1 MKRKLILGAFTVL
14 LMMCV
19 CALGGCSGKKTINLA
34 DYVSV
39 EYSGY
44 SGDGT
49 AVVHIDTDAM
59 LPLLDNQNSPR
70 TIAESFTAGEVKNNG
85 KLSNG
90 DTISV
95 AVNYNE
101 LLMSNAKINVQNPTL
116 NFTVSGLK
124 EKQRLDVFAGVAFG
138 TEGTSPECT
147 VSVIYNGGSPYG
159 TLEMQLEN
167 GEILQS
173 GYGERYFKNGEK
185 VTLRVS
191 EKALERLGAEYIIE
205 ETSREYT
212 VQTDSK
218 YILTADDLTP
228 ENRKDLDKLAED
240 FLKDKIEGIL
250 QNTESEKSE
259 RLTLLS
265 HMTGVSELNL
275 STFGQKRIDKLETEK
290 LNSAFAGIGEVAG
303 NWGVT
308 KKDQKSVYFFYDA
321 EIAYYY
327 KDLSDIREGDT
338 SCALIVR
345 IDDPRITPEGVMCSN
360 MTFLSAKDIQSAYN
374 RYITSSFEKLP

>member
-1 MKRKLILGAFTVL
+1 MKRKIVLGAFTAL

-19 CALGGCSGKKTINLA
+19 CALGGCSGKKTINLT

-39 EYSGY
+39 EYTGY

-49 AVVHIDTDAM
+49 AQVRIDTDAM
-59 LPLLDNQNSPR
+59 LPLLGDQNSPR

-95 AVNYNE
+95 TVNYNE

-116 NFTVSGLK
+116 TFAVSGLK
-124 EKQRLDVFAGVAFG
+124 EKQKLDVFAGVAFG

-147 VSVIYNGGSPYG
+147 VSVTYNSGSPYG

-173 GYGERYFKNGEK
+173 GFDERHFKNGEK

-191 EKALERLGAEYIIE
+191 DKALERLGAEYIIE

-218 YILTADDLTP
+218 YILAADDLTP

-250 QNTESEKSE
+250 QNSESEKSE

-290 LNSAFAGIGEVAG
+290 LNSAYAGIGEVAG
-303 NWGVT
+303 SWGVT

-345 IDDPRITPEGVMCSN
+345 IDDPRITPEGVMYSN

-374 RYITSSFEKLP
+374 KYITSSFEKLP

>member
-19 CALGGCSGKKTINLA
+19 CALGGCSGKKTINLT

-49 AVVHIDTDAM
+49 AQVHIDTDAM
-59 LPLLDNQNSPR
+59 LPLFSNQNSPQ
-70 TIAESFTAGEVKNNG
+70 TVAESFTAGEIKNNG

-95 AVNYNE
+95 TVNYNE

-116 NFTVSGLK
+116 TFTVSGLK
-124 EKQRLDVFAGVAFG
+124 EKQKLDVFAGVAFG
-138 TEGTSPECT
+138 SEGTSPECT

-167 GEILQS
+167 GEIVKN
-173 GYGERYFKNGEK
+173 GFDKHYFKNGEK

-191 EKALERLGAEYIIE
+191 EEALERLGAEYIIE

-212 VQTDSK
+212 VKSDSS
-218 YILTADDLTP
+218 YILTADDLTA
-228 ENRKDLDKLAED
+228 ESRKALDKIAED
-240 FLKDKIEGIL
+240 FLNEKTKEIL
-250 QNTESEKSE
+250 NDSD
-259 RLTLLS
+259 RAA
-265 HMTGVSELNL
+265 
-275 STFGQKRIDKLETEK
+275 RIDLLAAVSGANRGVLYAGGTWKITLQPAT
-290 LNSAFAGIGEVAG
+290 LNSAYVGSPE
-303 NWGVT
+303 T
-308 KKDQKSVYFFYDA
+308 KCIYYIYEA
-321 EIAYYY
+321 EIEYYIKTGLLDVY
-327 KDLSDIREGDT
+327 EDKT
-338 SCALIVR
+338 TCALVVQ
-345 IDDPRITPEGVMCSN
+345 IDAPKITPEGVMYSKIS
-360 MTFLSAKDIQSAYN
+360 FDSAKDYQTAYN
-374 RYITSSFEKLP
+374 SHITSSFEKLP

>member
-1 MKRKLILGAFTVL
+1 MKRKLVLGAFTVL

-49 AVVHIDTDAM
+49 AQVRIDTDAM
-59 LPLLDNQNSPR
+59 LPLFSNQNSPK

-95 AVNYNE
+95 TVNYNE
-101 LLMSNAKINVQNPTL
+101 LLMSNAKLNVQNPTL
-116 NFTVSGLK
+116 SFTVSGLK
-124 EKQRLDVFAGVAFG
+124 EKQKLDVFAGVAFG

-147 VSVIYNGGSPYG
+147 VNVIYNGGSPYG

-173 GYGERYFKNGEK
+173 GFGDRYFKNGEK

-212 VQTDSK
+212 VKSDSS
-218 YILTADDLTP
+218 YILTAADMTA
-228 ENRKDLDKLAED
+228 ESRKALDKIAED
-240 FLKDKIEGIL
+240 FL
-250 QNTESEKSE
+250 SEKTE
-259 RLTLLS
+259 ALLNGKS
-265 HMTGVSELNL
+265 DKDRKT
-275 STFGQKRIDKLETEK
+275 RIDFFVNVAGANEGALYAGYSYELEINPAEF
-290 LNSAFAGIGEVAG
+290 NSAYVGVGEVRG
-303 NWGVT
+303 TWGST
-308 KKDQKSVYFFYDA
+308 KTIKS
-321 EIAYYY
+321 IYYIY
-327 KDLSDIREGDT
+327 EADISYTVKPFMDVISDST
-338 SCALIVR
+338 TCAVMVR
-345 IDDPRITPEGVMCSN
+345 IDDPKITPEGVMYSDIS
-360 MTFLSAKDIQSAYN
+360 FLSAKDFKSAYN
-374 RYITSSFEKLP
+374 KYITSKFEKLP